1 MQQVCLCC
9 SINLLKQDRT
19 GTAIAGVVYVLGFV
33 LQGFS
38 FISPYLL
45 YGSLLANVCLDYHL
59 SENIPIAFSY
69 ILFLILLV
77 GSVCMSVKAVQKADL
92 AIASGEMD

>member
-1 MQQVCLCC
+1 MF

-33 LQGFS
+33 LQGLVLS
-38 FISPYLL
+38 ARICCMVHYW
-45 YGSLLANVCLDYHL
+45 ANMCLDYHL

-77 GSVCMSVKAVQKADL
+77 GSVCMSVKAIQKADL